1 MIKAPAFFVIMVLV
15 EGIQISAEHGRVLQD
30 TEITSRLLG
39 LEGVKVVEVD
49 AEADGGVTVW
59 VVTSDPLAALCPG
72 CGVAAGVKEQVT
84 VAPADVDPGCGRARV
99 VWVKRR
105 RECRDPSCRVG
116 TFTESLPQVPPRC
129 RLTTR
134 LRARAGRLV
143 AEQGLSVEQAARAC
157 GLSWPTVHGAF
168 ADQMDPL
175 LEAPLGA
182 VEWLGIDTVDDAAYW
197 LAQQRPAWRH
207 AVSIVAIDMCGIYA
221 SAVRRMLPHAQLV
234 VDLFHVVQLA
244 TKMVGDV
251 RRRTIR
257 DKYGRRGRSGDAEY
271 GLKNLL
277 VRNLEHLRPD
287 QFDKIIDVLG
297 ADRYGQQIAAAW
309 IAKEKLRDVLN
320 LRARLTGSTPPER
333 QVRDALARFY
343 TWCADHDDIAEL
355 VTLANTI
362 SRWENEIV
370 AAILTGVTNA
380 RSEGLNRV
388 AKLEARNA
396 YGFRNPANQRRRVRT
411 ACTRNG
417 HREAASRTA
426 TTPRSPTVIKRN
438 HDPG

>member
-1 MIKAPAFFVIMVLV
+1 
-15 EGIQISAEHGRVLQD
+15 
-30 TEITSRLLG
+30 
-39 LEGVKVVEVD
+39 
-49 AEADGGVTVW
+49 
-59 VVTSDPLAALCPG
+59 
-72 CGVAAGVKEQVT
+72 
-84 VAPADVDPGCGRARV
+84 
-99 VWVKRR
+99 
-105 RECRDPSCRVG
+105 
-116 TFTESLPQVPPRC
+116 
-129 RLTTR
+129 
-134 LRARAGRLV
+134 
-143 AEQGLSVEQAARAC
+143 
-157 GLSWPTVHGAF
+157 
-168 ADQMDPL
+168 
-175 LEAPLGA
+175 
-182 VEWLGIDTVDDAAYW
+182 
-197 LAQQRPAWRH
+197 
-207 AVSIVAIDMCGIYA
+207 
-221 SAVRRMLPHAQLV
+221 
-234 VDLFHVVQLA
+234 
-244 TKMVGDV
+244 V